1 MQFLLRLF
9 GVLIKIVQ
17 LPIFVIELSLF
28 KHISKTIIGT
38 VSETLCY
45 KIISMCICTN
55 ERFGVSE

>member
-1 MQFLLRLF
+1 M
-9 GVLIKIVQ
+9 KK
-17 LPIFVIELSLF
+17 SC
-28 KHISKTIIGT
+28 SKTFQSYTIIGT